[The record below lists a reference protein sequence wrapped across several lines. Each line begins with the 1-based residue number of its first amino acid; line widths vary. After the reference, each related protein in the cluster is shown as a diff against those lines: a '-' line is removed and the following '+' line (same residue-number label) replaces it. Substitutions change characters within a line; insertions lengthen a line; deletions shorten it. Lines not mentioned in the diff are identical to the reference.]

1 MAKKQQITTYDKNK
15 NTKIDQKKSMNN
27 NKQKTKK
34 QKMTKNSI
42 LHKTAYNTKKD
53 KKMIKNSIWK
63 RKEKI
68 EQMTTTK
75 TT

>member
-27 NKQKTKK
+27 NKQKPKK

-42 LHKTAYNTKKD
+42 LHKTAYNTKND
-53 KKMIKNSIWK
+53 KKMIKNSI
-63 RKEKI
+63 
-68 EQMTTTK
+68 
-75 TT
+75 